1 MIQRSRTYSIRLF
14 GAWANFIGHHSYFV
28 LFLSLLAT
36 VGVLIYT
43 VNHFRIDTEMTDM
56 ISDKLPYRKL
66 EKEFQGAFPQF
77 KETIVVVIDA
87 DTPEAARLQAAK
99 LAGRLKRETGLFKGV
114 YAPGSGEFFERNGLL
129 YLSV

>member
-1 MIQRSRTYSIRLF
+1 MIKRTRTFSIRLF
-14 GAWANFIGHHSYFV
+14 GAWANFIGHHSYLV

-36 VGVLIYT
+36 VGVAIYT

-66 EKEFQGAFPQF
+66 EKEFQSAFPQF

-87 DTPEAARLQAAK
+87 DTPEAARIHRDK
-99 LAGRLKRETGLFKGV
+99 LPEHLKRERGGFKGV
-114 YAPGSGEFFERNGLL
+114 
-129 YLSV
+129 